1 MDEQE
6 NNIEGRV
13 RENTSEKRNK
23 EIDEV
28 ALKYIRLY
36 SNLTASQIE
45 ERLFELKGEW
55 DVERIL
61 EVNASTLMLSGILMG
76 RFVNNKW
83 FALSGIVA
91 GFLLQHGL
99 QGWCPPL
106 PVLRTMGIRTRRE
119 IDEELYALK
128 VLRGDF
134 DNISSNSFPEQI
146 LKTLRR

>member
-28 ALKYIRLY
+28 SLKYIRLY

-106 PVLRTMGIRTRRE
+106 PVLRTLGIRTRRE

-128 VLRGDF
+128 ILRGDF
-134 DNISSNSFPEQI
+134 DNITSNSFPEQI

>member
-1 MDEQE
+1 MEVQE
-6 NNIEGRV
+6 NNVEGRV
-13 RENTSEKRNK
+13 RENTSEKSNK
-23 EIDEV
+23 EIDEET
-28 ALKYIRLY
+28 LRYIKLY
-36 SNLTASQIE
+36 SNLTASRIE
-45 ERLFELKGEW
+45 GRLLELRQEW

-76 RFVNNKW
+76 RFVNKKW

-106 PVLRTMGIRTRRE
+106 PVLRALGIRTRRE
-119 IDEELYALK
+119 IDEEIYALK

-134 DNISSNSFPEQI
+134 DNISANSQPEQI
-146 LKTLRR
+146 LQTLRS